1 MKKLMAFMLVL
12 VCVFSLVAC
21 NGKPIVVSIRQ
32 EGRSS
37 LCAIEPFY
45 EDENYIYSFPYYGDS
60 NFITVTYLDGSTE
73 NIIPALESG
82 RVSIKDLDRFGIKYY
97 AEEKQKYWPLLDP

>member
-1 MKKLMAFMLVL
+1 MKKLFAILLVLTMAF
-12 VCVFSLVAC
+12 SLTAC
-21 NGKPIVVSIRQ
+21 GGDKTPGNSDKSNIVSIRQ
-32 EGRSS
+32 EGGAD

-82 RVSIKDLDRFGIKYY
+82 RVTIADLDRFGIKYY
-97 AEEKQKYWPLLDP
+97 AQEK